1 MTKIITNSSI
11 IDKTINDKTVD
22 ELSIN
27 ELVETNT
34 ILNLSCPRPPE
45 AILAASRRQPGAQ
58 EASGGLRGRF

>member
-34 ILNLSCPRPPE
+34 ILNDN
-45 AILAASRRQPGAQ
+45 QKNMDK
-58 EASGGLRGRF
+58 